1 MIQIPAP
8 NSITRPYRGLSMQE
22 VNIALTDESAIL
34 EYVLGREV
42 YRRTEWL
49 LLANG
54 DDHALVAVR
63 KESFEPLFSPVTQA
77 RVLAGPDRTA
87 WIEDAETDVGNA
99 TSLAAAAARLG
110 RDDIDAY
117 AVQGRYEHVNV
128 IWRPTPVR
136 IVVTEVVP
144 PEPAKLLDMARQVL
158 EFDDELPRRPRAR
171 CRRHPGDGT
180 RQPVHRLPAPLSRFG
195 SGPARRGVLS
205 GHSAGTPRG
214 LDAHRV

>member
-158 EFDDELPRRPRAR
+158 EFDDELP
-171 CRRHPGDGT
+171 
-180 RQPVHRLPAPLSRFG
+180 PVDLVLD
-195 SGPARRGVLS
+195 ARRSVTELGIDALRPHL
-205 GHSAGTPRG
+205 GR
-214 LDAHRV
+214 LDEVGIGGEDRVAHGD